1 MRKLLISLIAIAA
14 LGTGGAFAQSG
25 FWAGLSGGYPG
36 AQVHFGVENAFAGL
50 DLRTNLGYGFFG
62 ARGIGFGVDVLYGL
76 DVDTGVTP
84 IDVYVGGGPNFS
96 IGDGAFGFSIDA
108 FVGGEYRLGEIGLPE
123 GGVFLEVGPAIR
135 LLGADGFAL
144 GFDFIGRL
152 GFNYHF

>member
-1 MRKLLISLIAIAA
+1 MRKLLITLTVIAA
-14 LGTGGAFAQSG
+14 LGTGGVFAQSG
-25 FWAGLSGGYPG
+25 YWAGVSAGYPG

-50 DLRTNLGYGFFG
+50 DVRANLGYAFFG
-62 ARGIGFGVDVLYGL
+62 GNRFGFGVDVMYDL

-96 IGDGAFGFSIDA
+96 FGTGTLGLGLSIDA

-123 GGVFLEVGPAIR
+123 GGVFLEVGPAVQVIP
-135 LLGADGFAL
+135 AFGF
-144 GFDFIGRL
+144 GFVGRV

>member
-50 DLRTNLGYGFFG
+50 DVRANLGYAFFAG
-62 ARGIGFGVDVLYGL
+62 NRFGFGVDVIYGL
-76 DVDTGVTP
+76 DLDTGVTP

-96 IGDGAFGFSIDA
+96 FGAGSDLRVSIDA

-123 GGVFLEVGPAIR
+123 GGVFLEVGPA
-135 LLGADGFAL
+135 LQVNPFAF
-144 GFDFIGRL
+144 GFIGRL

>member
-50 DLRTNLGYGFFG
+50 DVRGNLGYAFFAG
-62 ARGIGFGVDVLYGL
+62 NVFGFGVDVMYGL
-76 DVDTGVTP
+76 DVDTGMTP

-96 IGDGAFGFSIDA
+96 FGAGNLGLSIDA

-123 GGVFLEVGPAIR
+123 GGVFLEVGPAIQIVDEFR
-135 LLGADGFAL
+135 FG
-144 GFDFIGRL
+144 FIGRL